1 VIQLVECIRTKYNPK
16 HIMTIKTTLAAVC
29 STALFLQAPLVFAQ
43 DATPAPDTAP
53 SAAPS
58 AAATPASPA
67 PTGPGGGGN
76 ADFRQRMNDRMK
88 AALKA
93 SDDEW
98 AVIQP
103 LLEKVQTAQRATMA
117 GRFGGFGRRGGFGGP
132 GGPGGNGGPG
142 GPGGGNGP
150 AAGASPGAAPANRP
164 GRVDMPEADALRT
177 ALESDSTSPEEIK
190 TKLQALRDA
199 RKKAAADLE
208 QAREDLQKVLTLR
221 QEAALV
227 QMGILE

>member
-1 VIQLVECIRTKYNPK
+1 
-16 HIMTIKTTLAAVC
+16 MTIKTTLAAVC
-29 STALFLQAPLVFAQ
+29 TTAFLLQAPLAIAQ

-53 SAAPS
+53 AAAPS
-58 AAATPASPA
+58 AAATPAPSTSSA
-67 PTGPGGGGN
+67 NGPGGGS
-76 ADFRQRMNDRMK
+76 ADFRQRMSDRMK

-117 GRFGGFGRRGGFGGP
+117 GRFGGFGRRGGFGGGGP
-132 GGPGGNGGPG
+132 GGPGGNGGQGGNG
-142 GPGGGNGP
+142 GPGGNAP
-150 AAGASPGAAPANRP
+150 SAGASPAGSPSNRWA
-164 GRVDMPEADALRT
+164 RFDSPEADALRT
-177 ALESDSTSPEEIK
+177 ALASDSTSPEEIK

-208 QAREDLQKVLTLR
+208 QARADLQKVLTLR
-221 QEAALV
+221 QEATLV
-227 QMGILE
+227 QMGVLE

>member
-1 VIQLVECIRTKYNPK
+1 
-16 HIMTIKTTLAAVC
+16 MTIKNTLAAVC
-29 STALFLQAPLVFAQ
+29 ATAFLLQAPRGIAQ
-43 DATPAPDTAP
+43 DSTPAP
-53 SAAPS
+53 
-58 AAATPASPA
+58 TPAEAVTTPA
-67 PTGPGGGGN
+67 PAPATTPAPGGGGGS
-76 ADFRQRMNDRMK
+76 ADFRQRMNDRLK

-132 GGPGGNGGPG
+132 GGPGGGNS
-142 GPGGGNGP
+142 GNGP
-150 AAGASPGAAPANRP
+150 AATPGASPSNRWA
-164 GRVDMPEADALRT
+164 RFDSPEADALRA
-177 ALESDSTSPEEIK
+177 ALASDSTSPEEIK

-199 RKKAAADLE
+199 RKKANADLE
-208 QAREDLQKVLTLR
+208 QARADLQKVLTLR
-221 QEAALV
+221 QEATLV